1 MSKKASKTSTV
12 TKFRIMRQS
21 QVKITLDLK
30 KPSPSSPASSLPL
43 PLPFPPT
50 QSIEQIVAKLVAKPS
65 LGRFPNAFIL
75 YRNEYVQYLKSQGY
89 HISMTELSSMISST
103 WKKESKFVKDAFTK
117 LLSDTEYMYTSCKYL
132 GNGPKLDHFQRKYS
146 NKKPVQIPSFSIST
160 SELENCF
167 LDNVSLPQ
175 HGSIP
180 SIPQHDCFPNNIFQ
194 CQWPPNI
201 PSSIQHNNP
210 LVSFDP
216 SFPPTSYTFNDLINS
231 PIMEFSSLEAY
242 THSKDNPY
250 FCEWGRSYKNST
262 FLTKYQENNPYLKSF
277 KMQRKEDVYVI
288 TKGCTSI
295 NQLTCSINYSND
307 GFRMSFFYDPP
318 DDHQIYHITC
328 EEIKSE
334 KINDIDIKRSDH
346 IFYHS
351 LDDKNFQITCNLIS
365 NTLIAQYLNKER
377 FGIKLKQVEVQEQ
390 ECLTFSNTQQII
402 WNII

>member
-30 KPSPSSPASSLPL
+30 KPSPSSPASSPPL
-43 PLPFPPT
+43 PLPFPLT
-50 QSIEQIVAKLVAKPS
+50 QSIEQIVAKLVAKSS

-75 YRNEYVQYLKSQGY
+75 YRNEYVQYLKSQEY
-89 HISMTELSSMISST
+89 HISMIELSPMISST
-103 WKKESKFVKDAFTK
+103 WKKER
-117 LLSDTEYMYTSCKYL
+117 
-132 GNGPKLDHFQRKYS
+132 NGPKLDHFQRKYS

-160 SELENCF
+160 SELENYF

-210 LVSFDP
+210 LVSFGP

-242 THSKDNPY
+242 THSEDNPY
-250 FCEWGRSYKNST
+250 FCEWERSYENLT
-262 FLTKYQENNPYLKSF
+262 FLTKYQENNPYLKSL
-277 KMQRKEDVYVI
+277 KMQRKEDIYVI

-295 NQLTCSINYSND
+295 DQLTCSINYSND
-307 GFRMSFFYDPP
+307 GFR
-318 DDHQIYHITC
+318 I
-328 EEIKSE
+328 
-334 KINDIDIKRSDH
+334 
-346 IFYHS
+346 

-377 FGIKLKQVEVQEQ
+377 FGIELKQVEVQEQ
-390 ECLTFSNTQQII
+390 ECLTFSNTQQNNLEYHLRICLFQNNANV
-402 WNII
+402 NILD

>member
-30 KPSPSSPASSLPL
+30 KPSPSSPASSPPL
-43 PLPFPPT
+43 PLPFPLT
-50 QSIEQIVAKLVAKPS
+50 QSIEQIVAKLVAKSS

-75 YRNEYVQYLKSQGY
+75 YRNEYVQYLKSQEY
-89 HISMTELSSMISST
+89 HISMIELSPMISST
-103 WKKESKFVKDAFTK
+103 WKKER
-117 LLSDTEYMYTSCKYL
+117 
-132 GNGPKLDHFQRKYS
+132 NGPKLDHFQRKYS

-160 SELENCF
+160 SELENYS

-210 LVSFDP
+210 LVSFGP

-242 THSKDNPY
+242 THSEDNPY
-250 FCEWGRSYKNST
+250 FCEWGRSYENLT
-262 FLTKYQENNPYLKSF
+262 FLTKYQENNPYLKSL
-277 KMQRKEDVYVI
+277 KMQRKEDIYVI
-288 TKGCTSI
+288 TK
-295 NQLTCSINYSND
+295 
-307 GFRMSFFYDPP
+307 
-318 DDHQIYHITC
+318 DDHQIYHITY

-346 IFYHS
+346 IFYYS

-377 FGIKLKQVEVQEQ
+377 FGIELKQVEVQEQ
-390 ECLTFSNTQQII
+390 ECLTFSNTQQNNLEYHLRICLFQNNANV
-402 WNII
+402 NILD